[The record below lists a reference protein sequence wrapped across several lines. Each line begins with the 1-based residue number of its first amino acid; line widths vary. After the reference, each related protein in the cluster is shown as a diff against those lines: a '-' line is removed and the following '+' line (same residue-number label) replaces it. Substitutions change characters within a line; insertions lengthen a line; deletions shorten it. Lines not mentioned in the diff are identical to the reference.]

1 MIAKKYVALICCGL
15 FLAVGFGTSMALVL
29 SRPVAQ
35 APVQEETPKV
45 AEKTPKQEE
54 TQHPVYDLGMT
65 EESFRNRYNQVAAEN
80 FPQYPIQ
87 LQQVRP
93 YTFGHTVTYED
104 PFTDRLSMMVC
115 RYQDT
120 NLVKGI
126 LISSHA
132 ADELDGTQFLS
143 VIASALAVTEP
154 SFTPKERGE
163 LLKKLGMF
171 SDDGPT
177 DYTRINRS
185 IEHNGKRYFIRGNN
199 GNGVLFGVLGKD
211 VLLDPAAAK
220 VDPID
225 DHNIIIDV
233 VNYAI
238 WLSKQ
243 QATVSPAKREPSS
256 ATINLPR
263 VVGMTADAASA
274 LLKSK
279 GFQVLVESVYSVYT
293 DDGIVMDQSPS
304 SGNAPI
310 GLQVVLKVAYG
321 KAAAQAR
328 SVMQERESPQI
339 VTHPVNQSET
349 APTPG
354 RGRGR

>member
-1 MIAKKYVALICCGL
+1 M
-15 FLAVGFGTSMALVL
+15 
-29 SRPVAQ
+29 
-35 APVQEETPKV
+35 
-45 AEKTPKQEE
+45 
-54 TQHPVYDLGMT
+54 
-65 EESFRNRYNQVAAEN
+65 
-80 FPQYPIQ
+80 
-87 LQQVRP
+87 
-93 YTFGHTVTYED
+93 
-104 PFTDRLSMMVC
+104 
-115 RYQDT
+115 
-120 NLVKGI
+120 
-126 LISSHA
+126 
-132 ADELDGTQFLS
+132 
-143 VIASALAVTEP
+143 
-154 SFTPKERGE
+154 
-163 LLKKLGMF
+163 
-171 SDDGPT
+171 
-177 DYTRINRS
+177 
-185 IEHNGKRYFIRGNN
+185 
-199 GNGVLFGVLGKD
+199 
-211 VLLDPAAAK
+211 
-220 VDPID
+220 DPID

-349 APTPG
+349 APTP
-354 RGRGR
+354 